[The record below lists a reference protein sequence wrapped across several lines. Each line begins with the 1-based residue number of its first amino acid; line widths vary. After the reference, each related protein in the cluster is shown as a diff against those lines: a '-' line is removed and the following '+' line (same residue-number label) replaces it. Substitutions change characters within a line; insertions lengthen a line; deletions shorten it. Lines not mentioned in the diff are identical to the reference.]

1 MQRHFCPVMDVTPKK
16 EKNNS
21 RCHDP
26 DIPLEVGVLLL
37 DLGAVSMGA
46 SVYKF
51 IKLHQAVQFYI
62 CI

>member
-1 MQRHFCPVMDVTPKK
+1 MDVTPER
-16 EKNNS
+16 EKNKC
-21 RCHDP
+21 CHDP

-51 IKLHQAVQFYI
+51 IKMHQAVQFCI